1 VYFFIILSPLI
12 IISIKASC
20 KDFQAIAFYIKDS
33 MLENKKKLQYIKMY
47 CKLYLK

>member
-1 VYFFIILSPLI
+1 VYFFYHFIPLI

-33 MLENKKKLQYIKMY
+33 MLENKKITIHQNVL
-47 CKLYLK
+47 